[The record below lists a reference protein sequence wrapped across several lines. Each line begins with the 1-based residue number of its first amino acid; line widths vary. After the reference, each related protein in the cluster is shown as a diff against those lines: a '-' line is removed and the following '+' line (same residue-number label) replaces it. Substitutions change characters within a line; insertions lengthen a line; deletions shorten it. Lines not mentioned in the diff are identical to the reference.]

1 MQEHVE
7 DTRSM
12 PCQVS
17 LYTEPLTA
25 MKKTRTVRFVKDREH
40 VKHWALLFEFYELEI
55 RRGIVIELYRDGGKV
70 NSNWREVPLGEM
82 KDVTKIELFK
92 KDIQPSYLYEIA
104 KNHPMLETTY
114 KLVSNNCQ
122 HYVLHF
128 LEKLSDLNYEYWR
141 KHLRV
146 DGIKLLEDTDGNFR
160 TVASVADNVQEM
172 RLDYSHLSNKRGAHT
187 YQF

>member
-1 MQEHVE
+1 MSEHVE

-25 MKKTRTVRFVKDREH
+25 MKKTRTDRFVKDREH
-40 VKHWALLFEFYELEI
+40 VKHWALIFEFYELEI

-82 KDVTKIELFK
+82 KDMTKIELFK

-104 KNHPMLETTY
+104 KNHPMLETSY

-128 LEKLSDLNYEYWR
+128 LEKLSDLNSEYWR

-172 RLDYSHLSNKRGAHT
+172 RLTYSHLSNKRGAHT
-187 YQF
+187 YRF

>member
-1 MQEHVE
+1 
-7 DTRSM
+7 M
-12 PCQVS
+12 PCKVS

-25 MKKTRTVRFVKDREH
+25 MKKTRTDRFVKHSQH

-55 RRGIVIELYRDGGKV
+55 RRGIVIELYIDGGKV

-104 KNHPMLETTY
+104 KNHPMLETSY

-128 LEKLSDLNYEYWR
+128 LEKLSDLNSEYWR
-141 KHLRV
+141 EHLRV
-146 DGIKLLEDTDGNFR
+146 DGIKLLEDTVNKY
-160 TVASVADNVQEM
+160 VQGFTEYP
-172 RLDYSHLSNKRGAHT
+172 RISTIIFDLI
-187 YQF
+187 

>member
-1 MQEHVE
+1 
-7 DTRSM
+7 M

-25 MKKTRTVRFVKDREH
+25 MKKTRTDRFVKDREH

-55 RRGIVIELYRDGGKV
+55 RWGIIIELYRDGGKV

-82 KDVTKIELFK
+82 KDVTKMELFK

-104 KNHPMLETTY
+104 KNHPMLETSY

-128 LEKLSDLNYEYWR
+128 LENLSDLNSEYWR
-141 KHLRV
+141 EHLRV
-146 DGIKLLEDTDGNFR
+146 DGIKLLEDT
-160 TVASVADNVQEM
+160 V
-172 RLDYSHLSNKRGAHT
+172 NKYVEGFTEYPRVST
-187 YQF
+187 IIFDLI